1 MKNPESRI
9 QQFIIQGQD
18 IIKTTQTAIDSTK
31 NIPKKVDAGVALL
44 DYAFNLTGHKRKAKS
59 VGTLLLEDQ
68 AKKQIDQSEDLCTQW
83 STQVIQFLGT
93 ISTIKMKLPKKGNSP
108 SIVSSFTNTMN
119 YVRTTTKLKHG
130 IAFLESLRHKNL
142 IYNDEINDYLKQK
155 KEQERAKKRAEMIVE
170 SAPKPISL
178 AHDLWEMLDMY
189 PDEKRALE
197 GAVFIY
203 RSESPDAN
211 RQALSSCRNA
221 LEMLIK
227 KVSGE
232 NNWNDGLLNIS
243 NSSQKRKTI
252 KTTFQYL
259 SAYGVHGPSQP
270 SDGD

>member
-1 MKNPESRI
+1 
-9 QQFIIQGQD
+9 
-18 IIKTTQTAIDSTK
+18 
-31 NIPKKVDAGVALL
+31 
-44 DYAFNLTGHKRKAKS
+44 
-59 VGTLLLEDQ
+59 
-68 AKKQIDQSEDLCTQW
+68 
-83 STQVIQFLGT
+83 
-93 ISTIKMKLPKKGNSP
+93 
-108 SIVSSFTNTMN
+108 
-119 YVRTTTKLKHG
+119 LKHG

-155 KEQERAKKRAEMIVE
+155 KEQERAKKKAEMIIE

-232 NNWNDGLLNIS
+232 NNWNDALLNII

-259 SAYGVHGPSQP
+259 SAYGVHGPSHP
-270 SDGD
+270 SDGDTEMGIEMTATAIKWLLVSVKTSNS